1 MSQGSLNEG
10 SLNDGSPSVHATAV
24 KVGRLAVLIRGPS
37 GSGKSRLAFDLIMAG
52 RSGVVDRAVLVGD
65 DRVHL
70 ATVGDEIEVRP
81 APRLE
86 GLIEIRGLGIR
97 RCDFVEHATVG
108 LVVDLDAADAERLP
122 PPEALKTSIS
132 GVEIPRIPV
141 GRDTSPL
148 PLVVAALTTT
158 KSSSSVNPSGD
169 CLKGNGNHMNPTI
182 ATE

>member
-1 MSQGSLNEG
+1 MS
-10 SLNDGSPSVHATAV
+10 DGGPSIHASAV
-24 KVGRLAVLIRGPS
+24 KVGDLAVLIRGPS

-52 RSGVVDRAVLVGD
+52 RSGVLERAVLVGD

-70 ATVGDEIEVRP
+70 ATVGREIEVRP
-81 APRLE
+81 APVLA

-108 LVVDLDAADAERLP
+108 HVVDLDAADAERLP
-122 PPEALKTSIS
+122 PGASLKTAVL
-132 GVEIPRIPV
+132 GVEIPRIPI
-141 GRDTSPL
+141 GRDYSPL

-158 KSSSSVNPSGD
+158 NSSSSVNPSGD
-169 CLKGNGNHMNPTI
+169 CLKGNGNHMNPTL